1 MLFGVGVPGLKRTLS
16 ACVVSILIS
25 VGLVS
30 CSSYNAPNN
39 TRSGLKFRAFVSNP
53 LHPGSS
59 GGGVPVL
66 EIIDA
71 SKDVLSPTAV
81 SLIGAEPDAGFMVES
96 PKRDRTLVFSPSNNG
111 LAIVDNAQ
119 ESVAS
124 TMTLPGTTESMFV
137 WTDNTTAFVA
147 VPSAPNPGQAA
158 GGVGRIN
165 LSIPAITATIPIPGA
180 HYLIPSPNGNQVLVI
195 SDSANAVMV
204 LSPALIDSGSP
215 LTPVSPPV
223 SAPFDKPVWAVFSS
237 DGSTAYVMNC
247 GPECG
252 GSVAS
257 ISVIDMTQSPPTVS
271 PTPIIVPAATTGL
284 LSGSTLYVAGTPPPA
299 AGTDC
304 TANLC
309 GVLTVFSSG
318 SLTSLPTE
326 LPITDGYHN
335 RIAMG
340 ANGQLFI
347 GSHTCTNVIAS
358 GSTPVR
364 GCLSI
369 YNAAAGKVVTPAAN
383 GDTTGI
389 EAITNR
395 NVVYVVEGGKVA
407 IYDTTTDQPQTT
419 QVSVIGQ
426 PIDVKLADF

>member
-1 MLFGVGVPGLKRTLS
+1 MLVGVGVPGLKRTLR
-16 ACVVSILIS
+16 ACVVSILIT

-30 CSSYNAPNN
+30 CSNYKSSNG
-39 TRSGLKFRAFVSNP
+39 TRSGLKFRALVSNP

-71 SKDVLSPTAV
+71 SKDVLSPAAV
-81 SLIGAEPDAGFMVES
+81 SLIGSEPDAGFMAES
-96 PKRDRTLVFSPSNNG
+96 PKRDRTLVFSSSNNG
-111 LAIVDNAQ
+111 LAIVNNAQ

-124 TMTLPGTTESMFV
+124 TMSLPGTTESMLV

-147 VPSAPNPGQAA
+147 VPSAPILGQPA
-158 GGVGRIN
+158 GAIGRIN
-165 LSIPAITATIPIPGA
+165 LSTPAITAIIPVPGA
-180 HYLIPSPNGNQVLVI
+180 HYIVPSPSGNQILVI
-195 SDSANAVMV
+195 SDSANAVTL
-204 LSPALIDSGSP
+204 LSPALIDNGNP
-215 LTPVSPPV
+215 LTPISPPV

-257 ISVIDMTQSPPTVS
+257 ISVIDMTQSPPAVS
-271 PTPIIVPAATTGL
+271 PSLIIVPAATTGL
-284 LSGSTLYVAGTPPPA
+284 LSGGTLYVAGTPPPA

-318 SLTSLPTE
+318 SFTSLPTE
-326 LPITDGYHN
+326 APITDGYHN

-340 ANGQLFI
+340 TTGQLFI

-358 GSTPVR
+358 GSTPAR

-369 YNAAAGKVVTPAAN
+369 YNTGSGKVITPAAN
-383 GDTTGI
+383 GDATGI
-389 EAITNR
+389 EPITNR
-395 NVVYVVEGGKVA
+395 NVVYVCQGGKVT

-419 QVSVIGQ
+419 QVNVIGQ
-426 PIDVKLADF
+426 AIDVTLADF